1 VATEAAWLSG
11 KSLRTKKNVE
21 KSKKL
26 LTGVGLLMEGVDRQ
40 HSGFV
45 FRSGEIARNRSMDR
59 HAASLTR
66 KLVQTVL

>member
-26 LTGVGLLMEGVDRQ
+26 LTGVGLLMEGVAE
-40 HSGFV
+40 FV
-45 FRSGEIARNRSMDR
+45 
-59 HAASLTR
+59 
-66 KLVQTVL
+66 